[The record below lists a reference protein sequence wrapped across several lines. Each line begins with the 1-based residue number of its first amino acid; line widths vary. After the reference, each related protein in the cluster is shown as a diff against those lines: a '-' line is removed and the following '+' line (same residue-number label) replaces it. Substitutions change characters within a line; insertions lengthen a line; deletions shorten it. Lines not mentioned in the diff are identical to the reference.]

1 MINPFNRFYDTEI
14 AVYEQGENSYDKKG
28 EKTLLGNVICDI
40 QPYSDNTE
48 SKIYGL
54 DESRSYKLY
63 CDKSDIIKNG
73 RYVFFGGAWYMI
85 VKTEIWSF
93 GMTVVIRGVE
103 NEC

>member
-14 AVYEQGENSYDKKG
+14 AVYEQGENSYEKKG
-28 EKTLLGNVICDI
+28 EKILLGKVICDI
-40 QPYSDNTE
+40 QPYSDDTE

-63 CDKSDIIKNG
+63 CDKNELMKNG
-73 RYVFFGGAWYMI
+73 RYVSFGGAWYMI
-85 VKTEIWSF
+85 IKTENWSF
-93 GMTVVIRGVE
+93 GMTALMRGVE

>member
-14 AVYEQGENSYDKKG
+14 TVYEQGENSYDKKG

-40 QPYSDNTE
+40 QPYSDDTE

-63 CDKSDIIKNG
+63 CDKTDLRRRMVHDCENRNMVI
-73 RYVFFGGAWYMI
+73 WYDGCY
-85 VKTEIWSF
+85 K
-93 GMTVVIRGVE
+93 G
-103 NEC
+103 C